1 MNRFPGMAITVSSIF
16 SGNCYD
22 TSNKTNDANIIMLS
36 IPDWGV
42 MPFAA
47 DRDSQQIASETDA
60 FNNVVREECSY
71 AGVKYSDITDI
82 SRKASADDTM
92 LAADGLYPSGEMYG
106 LWIDGIYSHVYELL
120 K

>member
-16 SGNCYD
+16 SGSCYD
-22 TSNKTNDANIIMLS
+22 TSNKTNDANIIVLS

-92 LAADGLYPSGEMYG
+92 LAADGLYPSGKMYG